1 MDLLFELVE
10 VDDESGRVLDL
21 DLGMDLLFELVE
33 VDEESGRVLLVLLAN
48 AFFTDLK
55 IPPDSSDFSG
65 FAQFSVGGM
74 PRKSEVLDVS
84 SSTRFD
90 KSEVLVLCSSLLNF
104 S

>member
-1 MDLLFELVE
+1 MADKIPRFDEVLLDATPLALLSSPLCSEKPLE
-10 VDDESGRVLDL
+10 LDL

-33 VDEESGRVLLVLLAN
+33 VDDESGRVLLVLLAN

-74 PRKSEVLDVS
+74 PRKSEVLDKK
-84 SSTRFD
+84 FQH
-90 KSEVLVLCSSLLNF
+90 
-104 S
+104 